1 MILTTLITVGEVM
14 EGAMGIVRHHHLLI
28 TVDTTVMDTTMGMA
42 GGTIIESASALRRSV
57 NG

>member
-1 MILTTLITVGEVM
+1 VGEVR